1 MTEERDDSE
10 EPERESEERSDSP
23 APRAARF
30 GEGPEGR
37 PARRER
43 AGAPAHRAGPFERAG
58 KFLRDIRA
66 ELKRVSWPSA
76 TEVRNTTIIT
86 IIAVI
91 FFAVY
96 LWGIDQ
102 GFALLVTQ
110 IKNFV
115 NWLLGAA

>member
-10 EPERESEERSDSP
+10 EPESAGSSVDSS
-23 APRAARF
+23 PRAARF

-43 AGAPAHRAGPFERAG
+43 AQATPPRNSPCERAG
-58 KFLRDIRA
+58 KFIRDTRGELR
-66 ELKRVSWPSA
+66 RVSWPSSL
-76 TEVRNTTIIT
+76 EVRNTTIIT

-96 LWGIDQ
+96 LWVVDK
-102 GFALLVTQ
+102 GFTLLISQ
-110 IKNFV
+110 LQK
-115 NWLLGAA
+115 LLGAA

>member
-10 EPERESEERSDSP
+10 EPEGAGSSVDVS
-23 APRAARF
+23 PRAARF

-43 AGAPAHRAGPFERAG
+43 AQAVPPHGGNPFERAG
-58 KFLRDIRA
+58 KFIRDTRGELR
-66 ELKRVSWPSA
+66 RVSWPSG

-96 LWGIDQ
+96 LWVVDK
-102 GFALLVTQ
+102 GFTLLISQ
-110 IKNFV
+110 LQK
-115 NWLLGAA
+115 LLGAA